1 MISLWLCSLFVVS
14 PLVATFVLVSLLPSI
29 KLSKA
34 LSKLF
39 HTQVT
44 LKWNADPGPHLMSTP
59 QFLSS
64 SIFYSHQWIF
74 SPSTFVVSS
83 GDEIS
88 GWRGGGGVGGCW
100 GTHPFPGP
108 GQWTSA
114 SPPTSRGWECCLRL
128 WHGPRFLLEDASMSY
143 RNAHKSWHWTSQSL
157 MTSARTLIIIVST
170 SGEGKVNY
178 GVWRP

>member
-1 MISLWLCSLFVVS
+1 MDTWDFGGALCIVQFVSLKCLRPYPIIFQYFYPSKNIVISLRHCSLFVVS
-14 PLVATFVLVSLLPSI
+14 PLVATFALVSLLPSI

-34 LSKLF
+34 FSKLF
-39 HTQVT
+39 HAQVT
-44 LKWNADPGPHLMSTP
+44 LKWNADPGPHLMPTP

-64 SIFYSHQWIF
+64 SILYSHQWIF

-88 GWRGGGGVGGCW
+88 GWRGVEGGGCW

-114 SPPTSRGWECCLRL
+114 SPTTS
-128 WHGPRFLLEDASMSY
+128 
-143 RNAHKSWHWTSQSL
+143 
-157 MTSARTLIIIVST
+157 
-170 SGEGKVNY
+170 
-178 GVWRP
+178 